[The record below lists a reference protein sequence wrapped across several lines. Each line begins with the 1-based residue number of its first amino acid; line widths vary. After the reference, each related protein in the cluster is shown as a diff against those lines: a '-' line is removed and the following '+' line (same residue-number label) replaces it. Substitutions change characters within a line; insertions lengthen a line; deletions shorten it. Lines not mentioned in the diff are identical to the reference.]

1 MWKEVIAVNGIDRLP
16 YVLVGTFMVLGVV
29 VAISAWFL
37 LLAVI
42 AGLIF
47 VALWFTARKQHEE
60 TRTYLKFEVD
70 FTLPEETWSRAQKME
85 LVQTSTYS
93 ELRLVDLEKYA
104 ENWASVSSSTQAQP
118 GEKLSLTG
126 HLIAVDQPVSGRV
139 VVFAYDQK
147 VLGEVRR
154 IDTDEVFDTV
164 WARGGIMHLPCTLS
178 FNANREASGLVCN
191 FPEWVDAQGNPSSSE
206 RAAWDALW
214 RGARGKSV

>member
-1 MWKEVIAVNGIDRLP
+1 MALNGIDRLP

-47 VALWFTARKQHEE
+47 LALWFTARKQHEE
-60 TRTYLKFEVD
+60 SRTYLKFEVD
-70 FTLPEETWSRAQKME
+70 FALPEETWSRAQKME
-85 LVQTSTYS
+85 LLQTTTYS
-93 ELRLVDLEKYA
+93 ELRLVELEKYA
-104 ENWASVSSSTQAQP
+104 KNWIGVADLTQAQP

-126 HLIAVDQPVSGRV
+126 YLLAVDQPLGGRLV
-139 VVFAYDQK
+139 LLVYDQK

-154 IDTDEVFDTV
+154 LEIDEVFDKV

-178 FNANREASGLVCN
+178 FNANREAAGLACN
-191 FPEWVDAQGNPSSSE
+191 FPEWVDAQGKPTSSE

-214 RGARGKSV
+214 RGARGKTV